1 MGCCGGDSDGKGGK
15 KVFNVF
21 FEFCKTT
28 KSLYFLKYLCQTFQL
43 KNVYGLNLK
52 KKPSVHLKKY

>member
-21 FEFCKTT
+21 
-28 KSLYFLKYLCQTFQL
+28 
-43 KNVYGLNLK
+43 LNFVK
-52 KKPSVHLKKY
+52 QQKVCIS